1 MTKIITIVGWLLT
14 TSLTFNA
21 TWYGEEFN
29 DQVTF
34 SGEKFNCNKL
44 TCASNYF
51 PIGTKLKITNKEN
64 KKSVIVKCN
73 DRGGMG
79 EYTIDLSK
87 EAFKRI
93 ADLKT
98 GVIEIK
104 VKVIK

>member
-1 MTKIITIVGWLLT
+1 MKKIILIGALFLT
-14 TSLTFNA
+14 SFTFNA

-44 TCASNYF
+44 TCASNKF
-51 PIGTKLKITNKEN
+51 PMGTKLKITNKEN
-64 KKSVIVKCN
+64 KKSVIVKVN
-73 DRGGMG
+73 DKGGMG

-93 ADLKT
+93 AELKT
-98 GVIEIK
+98 GVIDVK

>member
-1 MTKIITIVGWLLT
+1 MKKLILIGALFLT
-14 TSLTFNA
+14 SFTFNA

-44 TCASNYF
+44 TCASNKF
-51 PIGTKLKITNKEN
+51 PMGTKLKITNKEN
-64 KKSVIVKCN
+64 KKSVIVKVN
-73 DRGGMG
+73 DKGGMG

-98 GVIEIK
+98 GIIDVK

>member
-1 MTKIITIVGWLLT
+1 MKKIILIGALFLT
-14 TSLTFNA
+14 SFTFNA

-44 TCASNYF
+44 TCASNKF
-51 PIGTKLKITNKEN
+51 PMGTKLKITNKEN
-64 KKSVIVKCN
+64 KKSVIVKVN
-73 DRGGMG
+73 DKGGMG

-93 ADLKT
+93 AELKT
-98 GVIEIK
+98 GIIDVK

>member
-1 MTKIITIVGWLLT
+1 MKKIILIGALFLT
-14 TSLTFNA
+14 SFTFNA

-44 TCASNYF
+44 TCASNKF
-51 PIGTKLKITNKEN
+51 PMGTKLKITNKEN
-64 KKSVIVKCN
+64 KKSVIVKVN
-73 DRGGMG
+73 DKGGMG

-98 GVIEIK
+98 GIIDVK

>member
-1 MTKIITIVGWLLT
+1 MKKLILIGALFLT
-14 TSLTFNA
+14 SFTFNA

-44 TCASNYF
+44 TCASNKF
-51 PIGTKLKITNKEN
+51 PMGTKLKITNKEN
-64 KKSVIVKCN
+64 KKSVIVKVN

-79 EYTIDLSK
+79 EFTIDLSK

-98 GVIEIK
+98 GIIDVK